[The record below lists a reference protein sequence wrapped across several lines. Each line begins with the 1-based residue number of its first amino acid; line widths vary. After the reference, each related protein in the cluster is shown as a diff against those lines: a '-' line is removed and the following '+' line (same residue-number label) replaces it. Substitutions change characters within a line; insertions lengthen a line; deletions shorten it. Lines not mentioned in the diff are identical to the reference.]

1 MLESTIRVDTR
12 GLKDYMTVVKSGTRR
27 VTNKVLR
34 DIARDAA
41 LLAMAH
47 EPHNMR
53 GYGYIRP
60 VVSELIPAVKALGAP
75 AGYNDAGRFVTAG
88 FSGRFRHPVFPDPNI
103 NRKYWHW
110 VDQKNTKPFI
120 EIAAQEVGAD
130 AELVMSVALQEMFDK
145 A

>member
-1 MLESTIRVDTR
+1 MLIADTR
-12 GLKDYMTVVKSGTRR
+12 IAVDYVKTVQAGTRR
-27 VTNKVLR
+27 VTRKVLT

-41 LLAMAH
+41 LLAKAH

-53 GYGYIRP
+53 GYGSIKP
-60 VVSELIPAVKALGAP
+60 IVTELGPAVRAVGAP
-75 AGYNDAGRFVTAG
+75 AGYNDAGRMITAG
-88 FSGRFRHPVFPDPNI
+88 MRGRFRHPVFPDPNI

-120 EIAAQEVGAD
+120 EIAALEVAAD
-130 AELVMSVALQEMFDK
+130 ADLVLSVALQDMFDK